1 MDISRAY
8 ELMIIVD
15 SDVDDGD
22 IDAVIS
28 RVEGLIVEEGGRI
41 ASTDNWGRRRF
52 AYEIQHKLEG
62 TYVVWGDRYRIG
74 GSSQH
79 RTPVASRG
87 RHCPPQAFP
96 SSGIRSGPPWSVR
109 GGGAGLSR
117 FTRRYLHGI

>member
-28 RVEGLIVEEGGRI
+28 RVEGLVVDEGGRI

-62 TYVVWGDRYRIG
+62 TYVVWEIVTE
-74 GSSQH
+74 S
-79 RTPVASRG
+79 
-87 RHCPPQAFP
+87 
-96 SSGIRSGPPWSVR
+96 
-109 GGGAGLSR
+109 AGLPNTERQLRLADDIVRHKLFRLPESEAA
-117 FTRRYLHGI
+117 RRGLFGEAVPA

>member
-1 MDISRAY
+1 VDISRAY

-28 RVEGLIVEEGGRI
+28 RVEGLVVDEGGRI

-62 TYVVWGDRYRIG
+62 TYVVWEIVTE
-74 GSSQH
+74 S
-79 RTPVASRG
+79 
-87 RHCPPQAFP
+87 
-96 SSGIRSGPPWSVR
+96 
-109 GGGAGLSR
+109 AGLPNTERQLRLADDIVRHKLFRLPESEAA
-117 FTRRYLHGI
+117 RRGLFGEAVPA

>member
-22 IDAVIS
+22 IDAVVS
-28 RVEGLIVEEGGRI
+28 RVEGLIVDEGGRI

-62 TYVVWGDRYRIG
+62 TYVVWEIVTE
-74 GSSQH
+74 S
-79 RTPVASRG
+79 
-87 RHCPPQAFP
+87 
-96 SSGIRSGPPWSVR
+96 
-109 GGGAGLSR
+109 AGLPNTERQLRLADDVVRHKLFRLPDSEAA
-117 FTRRYLHGI
+117 RRGLFGEAVPA